1 MDLQGSMC
9 RERVGTID
17 LQGSSPRL
25 EIYVDEL
32 KSKNTLRGAFVSFGV
47 LTNYNFL

>member
-17 LQGSSPRL
+17 LQGYSPRL

-32 KSKNTLRGAFVSFGV
+32 KSKKHTKRSFCV
-47 LTNYNFL
+47 FWCADKL